1 MNNSHAV
8 EIIGVGTE
16 LLLGGTTNTD
26 ARDISEMLTQLGINV
41 FYHTVVG
48 DNPARL
54 RQVMDIAM
62 KRADIIITTGGLG
75 PTCDDLTKNIIAEA
89 LGRKLVYNEA
99 EGEKLKEYFV
109 RRQKVMTDNNLQ
121 QVYLP
126 EGCIVLSN
134 DWGTAP
140 GCIVEDGELTVI
152 MLPGPPHEC
161 NSMMRHRVMPY
172 LESKSGGIIVSHN
185 YQIFGMGESEV
196 EHLLRDEMNSFT
208 NPTIAPYAK
217 RYECYVRVT
226 AKADT
231 EEQAEEMIKPVGE
244 LVKAKLG
251 NVVYGTDLSG
261 LDRLVMDLL
270 LERGMTLSAAESCTG
285 GLLAKRM
292 TDFPGA
298 SAVFVGG
305 VVSYTNEMKM
315 KVLGV
320 KPETLEQYTVY
331 SEEVAKEMAEGV
343 KALTG
348 SDLAV
353 SLTGL
358 AGPDGDGVHDVGTVC
373 IGLATPEETI
383 TAELHIPGKN
393 RDHVRMAATQWALDM
408 VRRYLTGVPLEKRTN
423 V

>member
-26 ARDISEMLTQLGINV
+26 ARDVSEMLTQLGINV
-41 FYHTVVG
+41 YYHTVVG

-54 RQVMDIAM
+54 KQVMEIAM
-62 KRADIIITTGGLG
+62 GRADIIITTGGLG
-75 PTCDDLTKNIIAEA
+75 PTCDDLTKKIIAEA
-89 LGRKLVYNEA
+89 LGRKLVYHEE
-99 EGEKLKEYFV
+99 EGEKLKAYFE
-109 RRQKVMTDNNLQ
+109 RRQKIMTENNLQ

-126 EGCIVLSN
+126 EGCIVMSN

-140 GCIVEDGELTVI
+140 GCIIEDGDLTVI

-161 NSMMRHRVMPY
+161 NSMMKYRVMPY
-172 LESKSGGIIVSHN
+172 LESKSGGVIVSHN
-185 YQIFGMGESEV
+185 YQIFGMGESEM
-196 EHLLRDEMNSFT
+196 EHVLCEEMNTYT

-217 RYECYVRVT
+217 RYECFVRVT

-231 EEQAEEMIKPVGE
+231 VEQAEEMIAPVGE
-244 LVKAKLG
+244 MVKEKLG
-251 NVVYGTDLSG
+251 HVVYGVDVEG

-270 LERGMTLSAAESCTG
+270 LERGMTLSAAESCSG

-292 TDFPGA
+292 TDFPGS

-305 VVSYTNEMKM
+305 VVSYTNEMKI

-320 KPETLEQYTVY
+320 KPETIDTHTVY

-343 KALTG
+343 RAITG
-348 SDLAV
+348 SDLGV
-353 SLTGL
+353 SITGL
-358 AGPDGDGVHDVGTVC
+358 AGPDGDGIHDVGTVC
-373 IGLATPEETI
+373 VGLATPTETI

-393 RDHVRMAATQWALDM
+393 RENVRMSATQWALDM
-408 VRRYLTGVPLEKRTN
+408 VRRYLTDIPIEKRTN

>member
-1 MNNSHAV
+1 MNKNHCV

-16 LLLGGTTNTD
+16 LLLGGIANTD
-26 ARDISEMLTQLGINV
+26 AKDISEMLTQLGINV

-54 RQVMDIAM
+54 RKVMEIAM
-62 KRADIIITTGGLG
+62 GRADIIITTGGLG
-75 PTCDDLTKNIIAEA
+75 PTCDDLTKDIIAEA

-99 EGEKLKEYFV
+99 EGEKLKAYFE
-109 RRQKVMTDNNLQ
+109 RRQKVMTENNLQ

-140 GCIVEDGELTVI
+140 GCIVEDENVTVI

-161 NSMMRHRVMPY
+161 NSMMKHRVMPY
-172 LESKSGGIIVSHN
+172 LESKSGGVIVSHN
-185 YQIFGMGESEV
+185 YHVFGMGESEM
-196 EHLLRDEMNSFT
+196 EHVLHEEMMTYT
-208 NPTIAPYAK
+208 NPTVAPYAK
-217 RYECYVRVT
+217 RYECFCRVT
-226 AKADT
+226 AKANT
-231 EEQAEEMIKPVGE
+231 AEEAEAMIAPVGE
-244 LVKAKLG
+244 LVKEKLG
-251 NVVYGTDLSG
+251 HVVYNTDGEG
-261 LDRLVMDLL
+261 LDKLVMKLL

-292 TDFPGA
+292 TDFPGS

-320 KPETLEQYTVY
+320 KPETIDTHTVY
-331 SEEVAKEMAEGV
+331 SRQVAEEMAEGV

-348 SDLAV
+348 SDLA
-353 SLTGL
+353 LGITGL
-358 AGPDGDGVHDVGTVC
+358 AGPDDDGIHKVGTVC
-373 IGLATPEETI
+373 IGLATPTETLS
-383 TAELHIPGKN
+383 AELMIGGKN
-393 RDHVRMAATQWALDM
+393 RENVRMLSTQWALDM
-408 VRRYLTGVPLEKRTN
+408 VRRYLLGLPMVN
-423 V
+423 GAV

>member
-54 RQVMDIAM
+54 RSVMEIAM
-62 KRADIIITTGGLG
+62 GRADIIITTGGLG
-75 PTCDDLTKNIIAEA
+75 PTCDDLTKNVIAEA
-89 LGRKLVYNEA
+89 LGRKLVYNPE
-99 EGEKLKEYFV
+99 EGEKLRKYFE
-109 RRQKVMTDNNLQ
+109 RRQKVMTENNLQ

-126 EGCIVLSN
+126 EGCITLSN

-140 GCIVEDGELTVI
+140 GCIVEDEKVTVI

-161 NSMMRHRVMPY
+161 NSMMKYRVMPY
-172 LESKSGGIIVSHN
+172 LESKSGGVIVSHN
-185 YQIFGMGESEV
+185 YQIFGMGESEM
-196 EHLLRDEMNSFT
+196 EHVLHEEMMTYT
-208 NPTIAPYAK
+208 NPTVAPYAK
-217 RYECYVRVT
+217 RYECFCRVT
-226 AKADT
+226 AKANT
-231 EEQAEEMIKPVGE
+231 AEEAEAMIAPVGE
-244 LVKAKLG
+244 LVKEKLG
-251 NVVYGTDLSG
+251 HVVYNTDGEG
-261 LDRLVMDLL
+261 LDKLVMKLL

-292 TDFPGA
+292 TDFPGS

-315 KVLGV
+315 KVLGI
-320 KPETLEQYTVY
+320 KPETIDTHTVY
-331 SEEVAKEMAEGV
+331 SRQVAEEMAEGV

-348 SDLAV
+348 SDLA
-353 SLTGL
+353 LGITGL
-358 AGPDGDGVHDVGTVC
+358 AGPDDDGIHKVGTVC
-373 IGLATPEETI
+373 IGLATPTETLS
-383 TAELHIPGKN
+383 AELMIGGKN
-393 RDHVRMAATQWALDM
+393 RENVRMLSTQWALDM
-408 VRRYLTGVPLEKRTN
+408 VRRYLLGLPMVN
-423 V
+423 GAV